1 MSQLPGDPRGA
12 VPPLPENGSSPVDD
26 VSFRGLILATSVVV
40 ALTVL
45 ALIASGWLY
54 ALLDPMEGEEARD
67 HPSLEAP
74 RSEPPMPRLQ
84 VSPLDDLGKL
94 RAEED
99 AILGTYGW
107 DRESGLFRI
116 PIERAMEVLAA
127 EGIPPTEEPRSK

>member
-1 MSQLPGDPRGA
+1 MSQEPGDPRGA
-12 VPPLPENGSSPVDD
+12 VPPLSEDSEHPSDD

-40 ALTVL
+40 ALTVFSLL
-45 ALIASGWLY
+45 AAGGLF
-54 ALLDPMEGEEARD
+54 ALLDSTEGEEAQVL
-67 HPSLEAP
+67 PSFEAP

-84 VSPLDDLGKL
+84 VSPRDDLRKL
-94 RAEED
+94 RAEEE

-127 EGIPPTEEPRSK
+127 EGIPPTGEPRPR